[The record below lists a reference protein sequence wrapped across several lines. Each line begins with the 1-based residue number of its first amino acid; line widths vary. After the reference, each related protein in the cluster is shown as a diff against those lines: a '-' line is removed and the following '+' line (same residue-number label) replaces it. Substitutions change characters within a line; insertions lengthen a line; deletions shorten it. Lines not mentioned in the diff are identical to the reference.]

1 MEIILAS
8 ASPRRR
14 ELLEQIGISF
24 HIRVSQKEERYTSI
38 EPREIVEELALMKA
52 ENVASELDRTGKAVI
67 GADTIVVLDGR
78 ILGKPKDDQDAFD
91 MLSALQGRTHEVY
104 TGVAVLICENEKKKT
119 VIHSECTKVQVSA
132 MTEEEIRGY
141 IATGECMD
149 KAGGYGI
156 QGLFAAYIEG
166 ICGDY
171 YNVVGIPV
179 SYIYHVLKSEHVI

>member
-38 EPREIVEELALMKA
+38 EPRAIVEELALMKA